1 MRPLADVVAD
11 ALAKLGPELAV
22 REAAAWLAGL
32 TISELAALGA
42 DWEHTWARPSQL
54 LPAGPWR
61 SFGFLTAR
69 RVGKTRSLS
78 EYVNR
83 EAMAGRAM
91 RIGFMAQTED
101 KALEVMVH
109 GEAGLIACSSPKFPA
124 RFESGRVVW
133 PNGAQAFPFTP
144 EVPGGIRGPGVHLF
158 WASELQSWPVATREE
173 AWHNA
178 SLVTSLG
185 YAKTVWDATPKRRHP
200 ILRMLLARAAADP
213 ELHHVVRGSIRENAD
228 NLGAGVIDDLHA
240 AMGGTR
246 RGQEELEG
254 VFFDNDEDALFRAE
268 WFDKTRRNMPSTFT
282 RRIYS
287 VDPAITSDPRFSDQ
301 TGIVGLGLGVDEQI
315 YITSNATGVH
325 RPEVWPGLVV
335 DRYVREGC
343 DLIVIETNRGGNT
356 HVALLRIA
364 CRERG
369 LTLIELGPQER
380 PTARSGVVY
389 VRAHYTKGTKAD
401 RAAAAASVVERG
413 RVSMV
418 NGAELGDLEERLCEF
433 TGDGKGPDD
442 AIDAFVHGV
451 YELAR
456 LSDSRPN
463 ATAAFKGLAEANQ
476 RLAEAGRRSER
487 QPMAGLFARPGAG
500 RTI

>member
-1 MRPLADVVAD
+1 MKPLADVVAD

-22 REAAAWLAGL
+22 REAASWLAEL
-32 TISELAALGA
+32 TVSELAALGA

-54 LPAGPWR
+54 IPDGPWR
-61 SFGFLTAR
+61 SHGFLTAR
-69 RVGKTRSLS
+69 RVGKTRSLAQF
-78 EYVNR
+78 VNR
-83 EAMAGRAM
+83 EAEAGRAM
-91 RIGFMAQTED
+91 RIGLCAQTED

-124 RFESGRVVW
+124 RFESGRVIW

-158 WASELQSWPVATREE
+158 WASELQSWPAATREE

-200 ILRMLLARAAADP
+200 ILRMLLQRAHAEPDV
-213 ELHHVVRGSIRENAD
+213 HHVVRGTIWENAA
-228 NLGAGVIDDLHA
+228 NLGAGVIDDLA
-240 AMGGTR
+240 KAMGGTR

-254 VFFDNDEDALFRAE
+254 VFFDQDDDSLFRAE
-268 WFDKTRRNMPSTFT
+268 WFERTRRSMPSSLV

-287 VDPAITSDPRFSDQ
+287 VDPAITADPRFSDQ
-301 TGIVGLGLGVDEQI
+301 TGIVGLGLGVDDQI
-315 YITSNATGVH
+315 YITANLTGVH

-335 DRYVREGC
+335 DRYVHEGC
-343 DLIVIETNRGGNT
+343 DLIVVETNRGGNT

-369 LTLIELGPQER
+369 LALIELGPLER
-380 PTARSGVVY
+380 PTARRGAVY
-389 VRAHYTKGTKAD
+389 VRPHYTRGTKTE
-401 RAAAAASVVERG
+401 RAAAAAAVAERG

-418 NGAELGDLEERLCEF
+418 IGAELGDLEERLCEF
-433 TGDGKGPDD
+433 TGEGKGPDD

-456 LSDSRPN
+456 LADTKPDAKVTFR
-463 ATAAFKGLAEANQ
+463 GLAEANDA
-476 RLAEAGRRSER
+476 LADGAARAAR
-487 QPMAGLFARPGAG
+487 QSVAGLLVPQGRG